1 MGNRINIEEMRV
13 LLKEMLTELHLSNKI
28 MAEELARSERVEK
41 ALNLLMIFENASIST
56 QIISNNEIK
65 K

>member
-1 MGNRINIEEMRV
+1 MRV